1 MILLE
6 KKKQDGKKLTT
17 ILFVY
22 WQQNFITKKCLLDGK
37 TVSVPNKTYG
47 GAISLTNKLALGLV

>member
-1 MILLE
+1 MQ
-6 KKKQDGKKLTT
+6 KNQDGKKLTT

-22 WQQNFITKKCLLDGK
+22 WQQNFITKKNCLLDGK

-47 GAISLTNKLALGLV
+47 GAISLTNKLALCLV

>member
-1 MILLE
+1 VIVLE
-6 KKKQDGKKLTT
+6 KNQDGKKLTT

-22 WQQNFITKKCLLDGK
+22 WQQKKCLLDGK

-47 GAISLTNKLALGLV
+47 GAISQTNKLAL